1 MGVDVLK
8 VSRAMRSFRW
18 WSDKVTLKL
27 PEIVL
32 HKAITKSITN
42 NMLEL
47 LFTIVGC
54 SIWVRT

>member
-1 MGVDVLK
+1 MGVNVLK

-18 WSDKVTLKL
+18 WSDKVTVKL

-32 HKAITKSITN
+32 HKAIRKSITN

>member
-18 WSDKVTLKL
+18 WSDKVTVKL

>member
-1 MGVDVLK
+1 MGVNVLK

-18 WSDKVTLKL
+18 WSDKVTVKL

>member
-18 WSDKVTLKL
+18 WSDKVTVKL

-47 LFTIVGC
+47 LFIIVGC

>member
-1 MGVDVLK
+1 
-8 VSRAMRSFRW
+8 MRSFGR
-18 WSDKVTLKL
+18 WSDKVTVKL